1 VGGVVAGL
9 VSTSEGASFSF
20 VGEELKS
27 IEVSGFASGSDDRE
41 VLSSLWNLGESSFN
55 ASVRCTLRRL
65 ERERGEGVFAGDDFW
80 GEMDRA
86 RSAMSDGG

>member
-1 VGGVVAGL
+1 MGVVVADF

-20 VGEELKS
+20 VGEELRS
-27 IEVSGFASGSDDRE
+27 IEVSGFASGSADSELLR
-41 VLSSLWNLGESSFN
+41 SLENLGESSFN

-65 ERERGEGVFAGDDFW
+65 ERGEGVFAGDDFC

-86 RSAMSDGG
+86 RSTMSDGG